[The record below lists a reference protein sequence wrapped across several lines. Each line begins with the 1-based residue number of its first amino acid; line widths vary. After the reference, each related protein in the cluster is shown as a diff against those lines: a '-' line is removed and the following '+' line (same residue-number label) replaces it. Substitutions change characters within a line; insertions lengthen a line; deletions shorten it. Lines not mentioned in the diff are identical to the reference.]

1 MQRTKALD
9 QIVSKVKYA
18 KHLKNEQQSLSNSSN
33 KLKKKKHFLS
43 LSTEASIIFTWNP
56 DNDNVE
62 KPKDFTHIHT
72 HTQEK
77 KNTVKIINKISK
89 LYDTKSKHK
98 KFSCIHTD

>member
-18 KHLKNEQQSLSNSSN
+18 KHLKNEQQSLSNSSS

-62 KPKDFTHIHT
+62 KRYDNQVYRMGDGWKSWALW
-72 HTQEK
+72 E
-77 KNTVKIINKISK
+77 NEIS
-89 LYDTKSKHK
+89 
-98 KFSCIHTD
+98 